1 MLKQF
6 TKKPYVALVYTDVI
20 WPDDEMSPFKIV
32 SSPGEYKNIDK
43 IFKTPMV
50 FTSIGKMLK
59 SLNDDL
65 VGFVENNKDK
75 KIEGS
80 KGIRLI
86 VSGSGDQF
94 GDAQLEFT
102 MHGINLNTLRDL
114 FEYDDKKFLS
124 FLVFINKQNQ
134 NDDFKTIDEF
144 EDFYIHDF
152 SFYYFVVRRVGEKNV
167 YHLSYVTFAKVDE

>member
-1 MLKQF
+1 MLKKF

-20 WPDDEMSPFKIV
+20 WPDDERSPFKIV
-32 SSPGEYKNIDK
+32 SSPGEYKSIGE
-43 IFKTPMV
+43 IFKKPSV
-50 FTSIGKMLK
+50 FTSVSKMLK

-65 VGFVENNKDK
+65 VRFVENNKGQ

-80 KGIRLI
+80 KGIRLL
-86 VSGSGDQF
+86 VSGGGDKF
-94 GDAQLEFT
+94 GDADLEFT
-102 MHGINLNTLRDL
+102 MPGINLNTLRDL

-124 FLVFINKQNQ
+124 FLVSINKQNQ
-134 NDDFKTIDEF
+134 NDDFKTVDEF